1 MTLKPFALRWTTV
14 LAFSVLCVLPLLR
27 GESGSN
33 NQVPQG
39 SKPSSA
45 SVATAEKSEKAQE
58 DPRIPLAVARERAK
72 VMHQMYSATLDVIHH
87 HYFQPDGATL
97 PARAVEDVFAEM
109 AKRASVRSRWISVN
123 TKPMT
128 ISHEPKGDFEKRA
141 AEAIASGH
149 TSFDRVEKGFYR
161 SATAIP
167 LGNFCVGC
175 HSGVFGPQSK
185 TPRFAGLVIDIPIRD
200 E

>member
-1 MTLKPFALRWTTV
+1 MPLKPFAFRWIAA
-14 LAFSVLCVLPLLR
+14 LAFCLLCILPLLR
-27 GESGSN
+27 GESDSN
-33 NQVPQG
+33 NKAPQD
-39 SKPSSA
+39 SKPA
-45 SVATAEKSEKAQE
+45 SVSTAAPANSEKARE
-58 DPRIPLAVARERAK
+58 DTRIPLAVARERAK
-72 VMHQMYSATLDVIHH
+72 VMHQMYSATLDVVHH

-97 PARAVEDVFAEM
+97 PARALEDVFAEM

-123 TKPMT
+123 TRPMT

-141 AEAIASGH
+141 AEAIAAGQP
-149 TSFDRVEKGFYR
+149 SFDRVEKGFYR

-175 HSGVFGPQSK
+175 HSGVFGPQAK